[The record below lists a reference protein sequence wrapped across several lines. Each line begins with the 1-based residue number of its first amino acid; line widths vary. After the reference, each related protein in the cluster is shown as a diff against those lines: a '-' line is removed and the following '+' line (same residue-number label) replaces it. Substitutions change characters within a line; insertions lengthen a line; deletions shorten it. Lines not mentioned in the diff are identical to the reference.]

1 LKVALVK
8 GSLSGEGAYN
18 KSFGITLPPLG
29 LASLAGALRSSGKHE
44 VFIID
49 ASAKGLD
56 ADATAKMLEDLDA
69 DVVGVTMNA
78 SPYHKFGNKLAEAI
92 KRRMR
97 GTVLVAGGHHA
108 TFLYPQILRE
118 GFDFAVLGEGEETF
132 TELINALECDGE
144 VQDVK
149 GIAYLEDG
157 KIVRTEPRGYLKNLD
172 DLPIPAFDLL
182 EKELYRADILE
193 PGSYVITAETSRG
206 CPFKCEFCSVTAMWG
221 HIWRFK
227 SAERILT
234 ELEVIR
240 NLGYRWVFIVDD
252 NFIVHANLADRERL
266 FREILHRRLNLR
278 FIAQM
283 RADIIVKNPSIV
295 KLASEAGLRLVFVGI
310 ESGSNDVLRKMK
322 KGIST
327 DISSKAV
334 KILHQ
339 NGVLTHGGFII
350 GAPYE
355 NRKQID
361 ETIRYAENLINEG
374 LDSAQFSIYTPLP
387 GSRSFYEAL
396 IEDKLITH
404 NWELYNC
411 LNPVLK
417 TKLNPIWL
425 FLKAS
430 MANYLFYLKKWIRT
444 KLEGRVE
451 NPAVNIEEY
460 KALVNNAS
468 TFLAK
473 KLLKHI
479 RGFIMQ
485 PIKALKLWFQ
495 LKRAERLRE
504 ELISEILQAIQNFA
518 AKENWNTNFSRF
530 KG

>member
-1 LKVALVK
+1 
-8 GSLSGEGAYN
+8 
-18 KSFGITLPPLG
+18 
-29 LASLAGALRSSGKHE
+29 
-44 VFIID
+44 
-49 ASAKGLD
+49 
-56 ADATAKMLEDLDA
+56 
-69 DVVGVTMNA
+69 
-78 SPYHKFGNKLAEAI
+78 
-92 KRRMR
+92 
-97 GTVLVAGGHHA
+97 
-108 TFLYPQILRE
+108 
-118 GFDFAVLGEGEETF
+118 
-132 TELINALECDGE
+132 
-144 VQDVK
+144 
-149 GIAYLEDG
+149 
-157 KIVRTEPRGYLKNLD
+157 
-172 DLPIPAFDLL
+172 
-182 EKELYRADILE
+182 
-193 PGSYVITAETSRG
+193 
-206 CPFKCEFCSVTAMWG
+206 MWG

-227 SAERILT
+227 STERILT

-283 RADIIVKNPSIV
+283 RADIIVKNPSII

-444 KLEGRVE
+444 KLGGRVE

-460 KALVNNAS
+460 KALVSNAS

-485 PIKALKLWFQ
+485 PMKVLKLWFQ
-495 LKRAERLRE
+495 LKRAERLQE

-518 AKENWNTNFSRF
+518 AKENWNINFSRF
-530 KG
+530 KGWS